1 MSQLRKNLQ
10 SARAEYEQ
18 FRYPGDLASEMLP
31 KAQPARPHLAR
42 WFWNAGV
49 AVAAAAMV
57 LIFVRVRTPQITSP
71 TPAPD
76 NGQFVEVILDEEP
89 LTEVAWSD
97 LPSLSMPEAPSLD
110 LHQTDEMDMAPPAPT
125 FDFSTPSFS
134 LVEDAEPLQSMNT
147 SSTEETVL

>member
-18 FRYPGDLASEMLP
+18 IRYPGDLASQILP
-31 KAQPARPHLAR
+31 PAQTRSHLAR
-42 WFWNAGV
+42 WMWNVGL
-49 AVAAAAMV
+49 VAAVAAMV
-57 LIFVRVRTPQITSP
+57 LIFVRVPVPQTGTTSVDGS
-71 TPAPD
+71 AS
-76 NGQFVEVILDEEP
+76 QIAEVIPTEEP

-97 LPSLSMPEAPSLD
+97 LPSLSMPAAPALD
-110 LHQTDEMDMAPPAPT
+110 TRGTDEMNMAPAAPT

-134 LVEDAEPLQSMNT
+134 LVEDAEPLQSLNT